1 MAHLKNRFLWSFVVM
16 VRFGCKLFDTFCYY
30 LRGNVMLD
38 YTEGLDVL
46 FDFSLATNHC
56 FQNRSRLSKSVT
68 EKAVLLLLWCQLI
81 LPP

>member
-1 MAHLKNRFLWSFVVM
+1 
-16 VRFGCKLFDTFCYY
+16 
-30 LRGNVMLD
+30 MLD

-56 FQNRSRLSKSVT
+56 FQNRSRLSKSET